1 MRHGLSSF
9 DPEPLADAREAGF
22 DYAEVPV
29 SELIKPGEPQG
40 AFEDA
45 AARFLAAGLPIE
57 SCNMFLAP
65 GLRCTGPDADHARIA
80 DYAAGVF
87 ARLRAAGAA
96 TMVFGSGWARAV
108 PDGWPRERADE
119 QFTSLLASLG
129 PLAEAEG
136 VSLVLEPLARV
147 ECNFLNTPEEGARFA
162 RESGSAAVGV
172 LADSFHWLR
181 NGEGPETIAAARDRF
196 RHAHVSTVPGRL
208 MPGREPCDLG
218 PFFGALAA
226 IGYDGRVTVEAKAE
240 PPEGRAEK
248 LRLALAAM
256 RGWEAR

>member
-1 MRHGLSSF
+1 MKFSILG
-9 DPEPLADAREAGF
+9 DDTWDTPE
-22 DYAEVPV
+22 V
-29 SELIKPGEPQG
+29 
-40 AFEDA
+40 A
-45 AARFLAAGLPIE
+45 AAALDTYMYVACASIFPEDRNELAMDFVSNFQDWL
-57 SCNMFLAP
+57 N
-65 GLRCTGPDADHARIA
+65 ADPARIA